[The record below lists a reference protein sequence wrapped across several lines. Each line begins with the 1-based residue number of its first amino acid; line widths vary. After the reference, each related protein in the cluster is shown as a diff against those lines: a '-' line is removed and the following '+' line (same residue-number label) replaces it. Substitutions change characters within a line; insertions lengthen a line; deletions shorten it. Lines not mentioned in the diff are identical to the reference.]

1 MRRKQPTATE
11 EIMRLSVRVQ
21 PRASRNEIAGMHGT
35 ALRIRLTAPPV
46 DGAANDALISYL
58 AGILG
63 VARRSIRIV
72 SGQSSRNKTLE
83 IDGVSL
89 DRPADSVEF
98 SCWPIT
104 VTGNGSRSMTSLL
117 LVGTDAALIEGSA
130 QILTPRNYQLFF
142 SRSLADALETVGDV
156 RPLVVLVERS
166 AIDEIR
172 MTL

>member
-83 IDGVSL
+83 IDGVSPERL
-89 DRPADSVEF
+89 AQLTR
-98 SCWPIT
+98 
-104 VTGNGSRSMTSLL
+104 
-117 LVGTDAALIEGSA
+117 DAIERR
-130 QILTPRNYQLFF
+130 T
-142 SRSLADALETVGDV
+142 
-156 RPLVVLVERS
+156 
-166 AIDEIR
+166 
-172 MTL
+172 